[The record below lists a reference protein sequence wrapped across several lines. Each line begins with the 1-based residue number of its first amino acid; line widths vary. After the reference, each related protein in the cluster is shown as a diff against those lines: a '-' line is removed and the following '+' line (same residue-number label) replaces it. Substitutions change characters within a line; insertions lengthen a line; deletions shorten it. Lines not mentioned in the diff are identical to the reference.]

1 MRTKAPGFGE
11 PDYRNL
17 AWFRHLIRRFLVFS
31 EAEARSAGLQPQQHQ
46 LLLAVKGL
54 PPDGLPTI
62 GALAW
67 QLQLK
72 HHTVVGLVDRLS
84 ALGLIRRHRNVH
96 DHREVLIEVTP
107 KGEAVLRKLT
117 VAHREELR
125 RVAPMLL
132 PALTD
137 LYPTDIDKEPPPCP
151 TPLQRKRRRASAT
164 SRPRPGSSSS
174 RSSRSRLAP

>member
-54 PPDGLPTI
+54 RPDGLPTI

-67 QLQLK
+67 QLQLR
-72 HHTVVGLVDRLS
+72 HYSIVELVNRMAGLGLV
-84 ALGLIRRHRNVH
+84 RRNANEF
-96 DHREVLIEVTP
+96 DHREVLIEVTA
-107 KGEAVLRKLT
+107 KGDKILRKLSRS
-117 VAHREELR
+117 HHEELR
-125 RVAPMLL
+125 RVAPQLL
-132 PALTD
+132 PALAELFGD
-137 LYPTDIDKEPPPCP
+137 PTRGIYLHHKDPTALRPSPPGKGKSPA
-151 TPLQRKRRRASAT
+151 TRRSSAT
-164 SRPRPGSSSS
+164 SPPRPGSS
-174 RSSRSRLAP
+174 